1 MDTVR
6 CYIFIWLSDGYYM
19 TVTWDHSLYEQNVIF
34 FVFLWHC
41 CRPSLMS
48 VLFVEIRKNVNQTRM
63 NKASTVKLLF
73 VRNVPELSNLK
84 LAATHSAKLLS
95 LKEINNP
102 NVMFIFTLKYM
113 HFQYTPYCFGKSCQN
128 SIHRVTLT

>member
-1 MDTVR
+1 
-6 CYIFIWLSDGYYM
+6 
-19 TVTWDHSLYEQNVIF
+19 
-34 FVFLWHC
+34 
-41 CRPSLMS
+41 MS

-84 LAATHSAKLLS
+84 LAATHSAKLRS

-102 NVMFIFTLKYM
+102 NVMFIFT
-113 HFQYTPYCFGKSCQN
+113 
-128 SIHRVTLT
+128 